1 MTLQEF
7 GASLR
12 EQRERAK
19 VTLTDISAYT
29 RINQKFLE
37 AIESGQFSVLPR
49 TYIRAFLRE
58 YAAAIEADGEEI
70 VALYEKIVSPRPA
83 GSRQRR
89 EEDNEQPQDP
99 AKTSPSSHPLTPF
112 VRALRPVVFGA
123 IIVIVAGFM
132 YLMLKSPS
140 ETTQTTSGEIPFD
153 RVIRET
159 EAALPADTTSTYVA
173 PQQAVVPVQTVDS
186 LVLQMTTTDS
196 LWLSITIDN
205 DRNEEYL
212 FAPNRNRTWKAAD
225 RFTLTMGNAGG
236 ATFRLNGKDL
246 GPLGRPGAVL
256 RNRVITADLLR

>member
-12 EQRERAK
+12 EQRERK
-19 VTLTDISAYT
+19 GVSLTDISAYT
-29 RINQKFLE
+29 RINQHFLE
-37 AIESGQFSVLPR
+37 AIENGNFSVLPQ

-58 YAAAIEADGEEI
+58 YASAIETDGEEI
-70 VALYEKIVSPRPA
+70 VSMYEAIISPPTPA
-83 GSRQRR
+83 TRQRR
-89 EEDNEQPQDP
+89 DTEHEQPRESSRVP
-99 AKTSPSSHPLTPF
+99 PSSHPLTPF

-123 IIVIVAGFM
+123 IIVIVGGFM

-159 EAALPADTTSTYVA
+159 EAALPADTTTISTPPPQAIA
-173 PQQAVVPVQTVDS
+173 PAQTTDS
-186 LVLQMTTTDS
+186 LVLQMRTTDS

-212 FAPNRNRTWKAAD
+212 FAPNRIRTWKASD
-225 RFTLTMGNAGG
+225 RFVLTMGNAGG
-236 ATFRLNGKDL
+236 ATFQLNGKDL